1 MIIMYMGLVEDWIK
15 KQEKESYVFDNNKD
29 LITKYIDVLKHGSEP
44 LYSFQAKSIK
54 TYLDMVES
62 QLSDK
67 IINDLR
73 NLGDKDL
80 IIKYDLE
87 PKTVSHKYV
96 SVNVDDIKPSLKRLD
111 IDIMRDG
118 FIKQYEMFAERGWL

>member
-1 MIIMYMGLVEDWIK
+1 MYMGLVGDWIK
-15 KQEKESYVFDNNKD
+15 QQEKESYNFNNDKD
-29 LITKYIDVLKHGSEP
+29 LITKYIEVLRHASEP

-54 TYLDMVES
+54 TYLDIVES

-73 NLGDKDL
+73 DLNDKDL

-96 SVNVDDIKPSLKRLD
+96 SVDVDDIKPSLKRLD

>member
-1 MIIMYMGLVEDWIK
+1 MYMGLVGDWIK
-15 KQEKESYVFDNNKD
+15 KQERESYSFDNDKD
-29 LITKYIDVLKHGSEP
+29 LITKYIEVLRYGSEP

-54 TYLDMVES
+54 TYLDMIEN

-96 SVNVDDIKPSLKRLD
+96 SVDIDDIKPSLKRLN

-118 FIKQYEMFAERGWL
+118 FVKQYEMFDKRGWL

>member
-1 MIIMYMGLVEDWIK
+1 MYMGLIEDWIK

-29 LITKYIDVLKHGSEP
+29 LITKYIEVLRHGSEP
-44 LYSFQAKSIK
+44 LYSFQTRSIK
-54 TYLDMVES
+54 TYLDMIES

-73 NLGDKDL
+73 DLSDKDL

-96 SVNVDDIKPSLKRLD
+96 SVEIKDIKPSLKRLD

-118 FIKQYEMFAERGWL
+118 FVKQYKMFAERGWL